1 MTTKTKKMGQVQK
14 LISKIQ
20 IKMLMKTM
28 KVKEKNLYPQAKIEK
43 YMDKINS

>member
-1 MTTKTKKMGQVQK
+1 MTNKTKKMEPVQK

-20 IKMLMKTM
+20 IKTSMKIM